1 MKKPT
6 RKQVSIFCLAAA
18 ALLLATSL
26 LLPRTKVDTKLV
38 ARRVENS
45 LDRRLRTLDSF
56 AEKAFAL
63 PVDQWMDLGQVP
75 EDMVVYRYVGDRLQS
90 WTNQFPVVNDD
101 IVRRPYVT
109 RYRRRG
115 IIQTPFVDLNSY
127 YTYMKLSA
135 QDSYLVR
142 RADKGLVSV
151 VVGLK
156 LDGNERIR
164 VPEGYS
170 IRNLHTQD
178 GSPVSYHGQPVF
190 KIVFESLPVRSKLPT
205 HVAWVAFMFMLLGLF
220 LSLRESP
227 RLRNALISGGVII
240 AVTAVLSRFFPL
252 TEGELSQIAI
262 IMVINTVTFLVGLCL
277 YMARED
283 LWSKFRRKVPVILAC
298 CLDVLLIAGI
308 FFFAYIELFKVFVYT
323 HICIDLTKLDLFTW
337 QSAVV
342 MASFLLILLSTMLFA
357 GLLRPVVSSLLRRDI
372 KPMSV
377 PGRLAWSIVLA
388 LYLVLVTTSMGFER
402 EQMIVSSWA
411 ENLANDRDNA
421 LEEHLKK
428 IEPLI
433 ASDETIRRASDSEE
447 NNKLAADHI
456 ADNYLFRVL
465 SNYYVRVQIGGDS
478 DGLAL
483 ESGTRIDRNSR
494 FLYAPQPGMRS
505 RYVGVFQYYLEDQSQ
520 NMLYV
525 IIEPKEEETSRSISS
540 VLGLGDRSDEI
551 PSRYSYAKYKG
562 RDRLYLKGSY
572 AYPTRL
578 TEERMEGF
586 RKIRETNYVDH
597 GYLHFVNQVSDD
609 ELILISRQYNSV
621 DSNLLALALVALV
634 FFALTGFFAEKSKDK
649 VFQGKNSF
657 KRTITILATVSLTVT
672 MAVLVTFSI
681 TFVIGRNE
689 SNARTMMSDK
699 TNSIRTMLQ
708 AGLRSYTSADPL
720 FSRQTLD
727 LIRRVG
733 DNTGSD
739 ISLYRPDGKFL
750 MSTSP
755 ELFEKLVL
763 GSRLEQKAYYHI
775 MYLNEG
781 NFIQREKY
789 GTRSIYTMY
798 APVMGADGAIVAIFS
813 SPYMES
819 NYDFQLDAATHTI
832 SIVIVFLILMLVSLA
847 LISYVVDKT
856 FKPISEMS
864 RKMEAGGVDRL
875 EYISYDRQDE
885 ISSLVQSYN
894 RMVSDL
900 TASTKA
906 LAQAERDKA
915 WSEMARNVAHE
926 IKNPLTPMRLQIQRI
941 QRLKANGDPSWQSKF
956 DDMAVILLDH
966 IDVLTETA
974 NQFSDFAKL
983 YSEEPVEIKL
993 DELLHD
999 EVDMYDTRP
1008 GVDFEYLGLPGV
1020 VVKGPRPQLVRVFVN
1035 LLNNAVQACEGVQGA
1050 KVLVSLRN
1058 GSDPDY
1064 YEMVF
1069 EDNGPGV
1076 DEENQP
1082 KLFTPKFTTKSSGSG
1097 LGLSICRSILER
1109 CGATI
1114 EYSRSFN
1121 LGGACFTIRYPK
1133 N

>member
-1 MKKPT
+1 MKKPS
-6 RKQVSIFCLAAA
+6 RRHLSIFCLAVAF
-18 ALLLATSL
+18 LLLAVSFL
-26 LLPRTKVDTKLV
+26 SPRTKSDSKLV
-38 ARRVENS
+38 ARRVES
-45 LDRRLRTLDSF
+45 VLARRLRTLDDF

-75 EDMVVYRYVGDRLQS
+75 EDMVVYRYVGERLQS
-90 WTNQFPVVNDD
+90 WSNQFPVVSDD

-115 IIQTPFVDLNSY
+115 IIQAPFVDLNSY
-127 YTYMKLSA
+127 YTYIKLSA

-142 RADKGLVSV
+142 RADKGLVTV
-151 VVGLK
+151 VVGIK
-156 LDGNERIR
+156 LDGNARLR
-164 VPEGYS
+164 LPEGYS
-170 IRNLHTQD
+170 IRNLHAQD
-178 GSPVSYHGQPVF
+178 GMTVAYQGQPVF
-190 KIVFESLPVRSKLPT
+190 KVLYESLPARSKLPT
-205 HVAWVAFMFMLLGLF
+205 HLAWMAILFLVAGMLLWLG
-220 LSLRESP
+220 ESP
-227 RLRNALISGGVII
+227 RLRNALISAGVILLS
-240 AVTAVLSRFFPL
+240 TAAAGKWLPL
-252 TEGELSQIAI
+252 TEGELSQIA
-262 IMVINTVTFLVGLCL
+262 VILLINILVFVVSLCL
-277 YMARED
+277 YLARED
-283 LWSKFRRKVPVILAC
+283 LWSKFKSKAGVIVAS
-298 CLDVLLIAGI
+298 CLDVLLVAGI
-308 FFFAYIELFKVFVYT
+308 FAFTYIELFKIFVYT
-323 HICIDLTKLDLFTW
+323 HISLDLTKLDLFSW
-337 QSAVV
+337 QSAAVL
-342 MASFLLILLSTMLFA
+342 ATFLLMLLSTMLFA
-357 GLLRPVVSSLLRRDI
+357 SLMHPVLNAVVRREVKFMSL
-372 KPMSV
+372 
-377 PGRLAWSIVLA
+377 PGRLIWSLIMA
-388 LYLVLVTTSMGFER
+388 LYLVLVSTSMGFER
-402 EQMIVSSWA
+402 EQMIISSWA
-411 ENLANDRDNA
+411 ESLANDRDNA
-421 LEEHLKK
+421 LEDHLKK
-428 IEPLI
+428 VEPLI
-433 ASDETIRRASDSEE
+433 ASDETIRRASGSDD
-447 NNKLAADHI
+447 NAAIAREHIVDH
-456 ADNYLFRVL
+456 YLLRML
-465 SNYYVRVQIGGDS
+465 SNYYVGVQIGGES
-478 DGLAL
+478 DGLGL

-494 FLYAPQPGMRS
+494 FLYAPLPGQRS
-505 RYVGVFQYYLEDQSQ
+505 RYVGVFQYCVEDQGQ
-520 NMLYV
+520 NTVY
-525 IIEPKEEETSRSISS
+525 ISIEPKTEDASHSISL
-540 VLGLGDRSDEI
+540 VLGGDSDEI

-562 RDRLYLKGSY
+562 RDRLYFKGSY

-578 TEERMEGF
+578 TAERLERF
-586 RKIRETNYVDH
+586 RQLRETNYVDH
-597 GYLHFVNQVSDD
+597 GYLHFVKQVSDD
-609 ELILISRQYNSV
+609 ELIVISRQYNTV
-621 DSNLLALALVALV
+621 DSNLLALALVTLL
-634 FFALTGFFAEKSKDK
+634 FFALSG
-649 VFQGKNSF
+649 VFVPKPKTRTVQGKNSF
-657 KRTITILATVSLTVT
+657 KKTITILTTVSLTVT
-672 MAVLVTFSI
+672 MAVLVTFSV

-708 AGLRSYTSADPL
+708 AGLRSYTSADEL
-720 FSRQTLD
+720 FSRQTLE

-733 DNTGSD
+733 DNSGSD

-763 GSRLEQKAYYHI
+763 GSRLNEKAYYHI
-775 MYLNEG
+775 MHLNEG
-781 NFIQREKY
+781 IFIQREKY
-789 GTRSIYTMY
+789 GTRYIYTMY
-798 APVMGADGAIVAIFS
+798 APVMGADGAIAAIFS
-813 SPYMES
+813 SPYMER

-832 SIVIVFLILMLVSLA
+832 SIVIVFLILMLLSLA
-847 LISYVVDKT
+847 LISFVVDKT

-864 RKMEAGGVDRL
+864 RKMEAGGVERL

-894 RMVSDL
+894 RMVTDL

-941 QRLKANGDPSWQSKF
+941 QRLKANGDPAWQSKF

-974 NQFSDFAKL
+974 NQFSDFARL

-993 DELLHD
+993 DDLLRD

-1008 GVDFEYLGLPGV
+1008 GVSFEYLGLPGV
-1020 VVKGPRPQLVRVFVN
+1020 TVLGPRPQLVRVFVN
-1035 LLNNAVQACEGVQGA
+1035 LLNNAVQACEGVPDA

-1058 GSDPDY
+1058 GSNPDY

-1133 N
+1133 G